1 MTKKGGYR
9 HVVAATVALLAVV
22 ACGCAGILRG
32 AVGDAVDHGG
42 SLVSEEGQ
50 IAFTRATSIDQDLEA
65 DIYVL
70 DVDGSGE
77 RRVTDSPG
85 LEGFPAWSPDGERIA
100 FTSDREGG
108 TWELYVMDADGSEQT
123 RLTNTPEDEA
133 EPIWSP
139 DGKEI
144 AFVSGFNGDDPSIW
158 VMAADGSDRRRLAS
172 GTYPSWSPDGE
183 RIAYASGA
191 WNDPRISVMNAD
203 GSGQRTLDVRGA
215 SQPAWSPDGD
225 MIAFTSDIG
234 PDKDT
239 WDNEEIFSMN
249 PDGSGRKRLTDISG
263 NDHWP
268 PTWSPDGSRI
278 AFTSDGTA
286 QIGEIYAMNSDGSG
300 LTRLTYARAYDAFPA
315 WRP

>member
-1 MTKKGGYR
+1 MAKHGGYR
-9 HVVAATVALLAVV
+9 RVIAAVALVAVS
-22 ACGCAGILRG
+22 ACGCTNVLRG
-32 AVGDAVDHGG
+32 AVGDEVDHGG

-50 IAFTRATSIDQDLEA
+50 IAFTRATSFDQDLEA

-70 DVDGSGE
+70 DVDDSGE

-100 FTSDREGG
+100 FTSDRDGG
-108 TWELYVMDADGSEQT
+108 NWDLYVMDADGSEQT

-133 EPIWSP
+133 EPAWSP
-139 DGKEI
+139 DGKQI
-144 AFVSGFNGDDPSIW
+144 AFVSGFNGDRPSIW
-158 VMAADGSDRRRLAS
+158 AMDTHGSDRRRLAS

-183 RIAYASGA
+183 RIAYASGE
-191 WNDPRISVMNAD
+191 WSDPRISLINAD
-203 GSGQRTLDVRGA
+203 GTGQRTLDIRGA

-225 MIAFTSDIG
+225 KIAFTSDVG

-286 QIGEIYAMNSDGSG
+286 QLGEIYAMNSDGSG
-300 LTRLTYARAYDAFPA
+300 LTRLTYSRAYDAFPA